1 MNYASTA
8 KTLNFGAVLILG
20 LFFPVSAYAGA
31 RTDNTVFPASEIREI
46 DVKLASE
53 DLEILPGNVTDI
65 EVEFVTNRTKGVPS
79 VVQSGNT
86 LKISNEPYFELFY
99 KRCLVRVTVPENFC
113 ADGLT
118 LSSSSGYISVHAVKS
133 IQADLEASSGSV
145 KCESLSIQKVLTVK
159 ATSGSIGI
167 SNLQVQ
173 EFSCRSSS
181 GNIHADGVVCSSAEF
196 RSSSGSI
203 DAGEMTAGLLKITT
217 TSGRVVCTLKKLP
230 EQESYAESTSG
241 NISLNLPENDG
252 FSVSADT
259 LSGMYRNEFTGVR
272 QEHMNPSLRDV
283 YKSGTVKFVL
293 KATSGSITIK
303 KYN

>member
-1 MNYASTA
+1 MNYVSTA
-8 KTLNFGAVLILG
+8 KTLNLGTVLILG
-20 LFFPVSAYAGA
+20 LFFPVSAYARA
-31 RTDNTVFPASEIREI
+31 RTDTTVFPASEIREF
-46 DVKLASE
+46 DVQLASE
-53 DLEILPGNVTDI
+53 DFEILSGNVTDI
-65 EVEFVTNRTKGVPS
+65 EVEIVTNRTKGIPS

-86 LKISNEPYFELFY
+86 LKISNERYFELFY

-118 LSSSSGYISVHAVKS
+118 LSSSSGYISVHTIKS
-133 IQADLEASSGSV
+133 VQADFTASSGAV
-145 KCESLSIQKVLTVK
+145 KCESLSIQKELAVK
-159 ATSGSIGI
+159 TTSGSIGI
-167 SNLQVQ
+167 SKLQVQ
-173 EFSCRSSS
+173 ELSCSSSS
-181 GNIHADGVVCSSAEF
+181 GRIYADGLVCMSAAF
-196 RSSSGSI
+196 KSLSGSI
-203 DAGEMTAGLLKITT
+203 EAGEMTAGLLKIKT
-217 TSGRVVCTLKKLP
+217 TSGRVSCMLKKLP

-259 LSGMYRNEFTGVR
+259 MSGMYRNEFTGVH
-272 QEHMNPSLRDV
+272 QGHIDPSLRDV